1 MPIGQRVILNH
12 GTGGLLMDNK
22 EGYNKATGLRFIRYS
37 KVFGIA
43 SIIGILIAFVFVTVL
58 RNYSIREGL
67 INMVVPL
74 SLASILTGVLGNS
87 MTKKVRSTR
96 IASDYTGVI
105 MGTVSI
111 VIITAVILI
120 PMLFF

>member
-1 MPIGQRVILNH
+1 
-12 GTGGLLMDNK
+12 MDNK
-22 EGYNKATGLRFIRYS
+22 EGYNKVTGLRFIRYS

-43 SIIGILIAFVFVTVL
+43 SIIGILVAFVFVTVL

-74 SLASILTGVLGNS
+74 ALASILTGVIGNS
-87 MTKKVRSTR
+87 MTKKVRSAR
-96 IASDYTGVI
+96 IAADYTGVI
-105 MGTVSI
+105 MGTISI